1 MQANLLLQVFEIKKG
16 LNVLGPKKAHLCCQA
31 SLSVRFTFP
40 EGRIGNVA
48 ESGLYFYGDT
58 NNLGFLEVKNRN
70 RNCKLKECLK
80 KYLNRIGKSAQ
91 LQTSLEFMKCDSLS
105 RARQTKDTCVQCQ
118 MFQMQEQG
126 IGEYKWNKVTKE
138 FKKCLGSKQC
148 ETWPLSTSLNSG
160 TDSKWRTL
168 FQIKRYTHVSYL
180 FIE

>member
-1 MQANLLLQVFEIKKG
+1 MFLVQKN
-16 LNVLGPKKAHLCCQA
+16 AHLCCQA

-58 NNLGFLEVKNRN
+58 DNLGFLEVKNRN
-70 RNCKLKECLK
+70 RNCKLKECFN

-118 MFQMQEQG
+118 MFQMNVG
-126 IGEYKWNKVTKE
+126 VGH
-138 FKKCLGSKQC
+138 
-148 ETWPLSTSLNSG
+148 
-160 TDSKWRTL
+160 WR
-168 FQIKRYTHVSYL
+168 I
-180 FIE
+180 